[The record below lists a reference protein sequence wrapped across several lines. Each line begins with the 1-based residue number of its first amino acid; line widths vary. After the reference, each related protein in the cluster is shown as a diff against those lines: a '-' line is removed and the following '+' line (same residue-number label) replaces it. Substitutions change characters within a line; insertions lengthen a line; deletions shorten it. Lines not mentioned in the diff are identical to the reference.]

1 MRMARARRLAL
12 AAMLCGACA
21 TAQAHRFQSGIA
33 EISFNANSG
42 SVEVVHT
49 YMAHDIEALL
59 AATGKR
65 QVDLSRPEDE
75 AQLRAYIER
84 CFFLQGADGAH
95 LPLKWV
101 GMSANVDSVIVY
113 QELEH
118 ASLDQVTLVHD
129 GVLADVLPRQSNTVN
144 VKLGEQVR
152 TLMFD
157 AKTLERRL
165 RQ

>member
-1 MRMARARRLAL
+1 MISPRVRRFAL
-12 AAMLCGACA
+12 AAMLCGLCA
-21 TAQAHRFQSGIA
+21 LAQAHRFQSGIA

-42 SVEVVHT
+42 SIEVVHT

-59 AATGKR
+59 AAAGKR
-65 QVDLSRPEDE
+65 QVDLSQPEDE
-75 AQLRAYIER
+75 AQLRGYINQH
-84 CFFLQGADGAH
+84 FYLQAANGAR

-101 GMSANVDSVIVY
+101 GMSANVDSVVVY

-118 ASLDQVTLVHD
+118 ASLDQVALVHD
-129 GVLADVLPRQSNTVN
+129 AVLSDVLQRQSNTVN

-157 AKTLERRL
+157 AKTLDRRL
-165 RQ
+165 R